1 MVPIITF
8 AAWSGTGKTTYLEK
22 LLPRLKAY
30 GLRVGVLKH
39 DAHGFDMDTPGTDTD
54 RLTRSGADAVAISSP
69 TGFAYLEWRPMDLEE
84 TARHFEGV
92 DLVLTEGYKSGPFPK
107 IALYR
112 QASGKPLAVPAN
124 TCLAIVS
131 DAWLDVPCPIFPLD
145 DPDPMAAFLVEWL
158 MEKKG
163 DRLYANHA

>member
-1 MVPIITF
+1 
-8 AAWSGTGKTTYLEK
+8 
-22 LLPRLKAY
+22 
-30 GLRVGVLKH
+30 
-39 DAHGFDMDTPGTDTD
+39 
-54 RLTRSGADAVAISSP
+54 
-69 TGFAYLEWRPMDLEE
+69 MDLEE

-112 QASGKPLAVPAN
+112 QASGKPLAVPAD